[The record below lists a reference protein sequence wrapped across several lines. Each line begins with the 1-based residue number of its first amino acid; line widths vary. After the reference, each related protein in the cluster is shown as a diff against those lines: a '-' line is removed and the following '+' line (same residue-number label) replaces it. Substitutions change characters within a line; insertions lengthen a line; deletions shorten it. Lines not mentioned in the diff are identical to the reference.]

1 MHFRRIFLLL
11 FSILMPSFRTSMTLA
26 QALDANARAR
36 EILAQTRAAL
46 GGDAALKS
54 VQSLSAL
61 GDFRSGSGTT
71 LASGDVQLDLLL
83 PDKLMRIMKW
93 SPVKDLKVTTVE
105 TMNGSQIWTDSKEKQ
120 SGQALPGNGPGGIG
134 GLGRRGGRGRGSA
147 GSGGSGQSGTEKGDS
162 APAPNLRDN
171 GGSQQIFPDFSCI
184 TLGLLFHL
192 PDSSKVEAIPETDD
206 DVGDVTADFV
216 KIDIGHGTVVRL
228 ALDQKTH
235 RPVMAAYDIPVEV
248 DGERG
253 GEDASGSTTTKIQI
267 YFSEYKPIAKKG
279 SGNIWL
285 PHQMTKARNGL
296 TVEDMHIKKFQLNP
310 HLKPKQFQQKL
321 S

>member
-1 MHFRRIFLLL
+1 MHFRRIFLMLL
-11 FSILMPSFRTSMTLA
+11 GILMPSFRASMTLA
-26 QALDANARAR
+26 QALDATAHAR
-36 EILAQTRAAL
+36 EFLAQTRAAL

-61 GDFRSGSGTT
+61 GDFRSGSDSTQ
-71 LASGDVQLDLLL
+71 ASGDVQLDLLL

-93 SPVKDLKVTTVE
+93 SPVKDLKVTTIE
-105 TMNGSQIWTDSKEKQ
+105 TMNGNQIWTDSKEKQ
-120 SGQALPGNGPGGIG
+120 SGQAMLGNGPSGIG
-134 GLGRRGGRGRGSA
+134 GMGRRGGRGRGSA
-147 GSGGSGQSGTEKGDS
+147 GSGQSGTEKNGS

-171 GGSQQIFPDFSCI
+171 SDSQQIFPDFSCFM
-184 TLGLLFHL
+184 LGLLLHL

-216 KIDIGHGTVVRL
+216 KIDIGHDTVVRL

-235 RPVMAAYDIPVEV
+235 RPVMAAYDIPVEG
-248 DGERG
+248 DGERK
-253 GEDASGSTTTKIQI
+253 GEDASGSKTTKIQI
-267 YFSEYKPIAKKG
+267 YFSEYKPIAQKG
-279 SGNIWL
+279 SRNIWL

-296 TVEDMHIKKFQLNP
+296 TVEDMHIKKFQLNQ
-310 HLKPKQFQQKL
+310 HLKPKQFQQKP